1 VFFIP
6 HAGFHV
12 IREIGTT
19 DVWIILDFDTMEH
32 TKVRSLVGSQKTTFV
47 CSLE

>member
-12 IREIGTT
+12 IGEIGTA
-19 DVWIILDFDTMEH
+19 DVWIILDFQTMEH
-32 TKVRSLVGSQKTTFV
+32 TKVRLLVVSLNTTFV
-47 CSLE
+47 CFIE